1 MVTMGEWQQAMAMRK
16 RREQEE
22 QDGRELQE
30 GVGRRLA
37 GSSTRDSG
45 EDEDG
50 GRNALRQHRPA
61 FPYRLLDAVLNF
73 CMMLLLLP
81 VRVVLALF
89 SDEAPWEPS
98 TPEASSTTR
107 MRPLYRQPSQSSM
120 GTSLALDAVCGLG
133 WE

>member
-1 MVTMGEWQQAMAMRK
+1 MRK

-61 FPYRLLDAVLNF
+61 FPYRLLDAVLKF

-81 VRVVLALF
+81 VRVVLAIL

-98 TPEASSTTR
+98 TPEASSPTTR
-107 MRPLYRQPSQSSM
+107 KRPLYRTLSQSPM

-133 WE
+133 LE

>member
-1 MVTMGEWQQAMAMRK
+1 MVTMGEWQQAMKMRK
-16 RREQEE
+16 WREQEE
-22 QDGRELQE
+22 QEERELQE
-30 GVGRRLA
+30 GVSRRPA
-37 GSSTRDSG
+37 GPFARDSSD
-45 EDEDG
+45 DEDG
-50 GRNALRQHRPA
+50 GRDALRQHRPTL
-61 FPYRLLDAVLNF
+61 PYRLLDAVLNF

-107 MRPLYRQPSQSSM
+107 MRPLYRTLSQSPM

-133 WE
+133 LE